1 MPNRCASLRRVRPS
15 RRRTSPRRC
24 RAWYGTWRS
33 TRRRGFRNRRGPRNE
48 FSTQTDRPRGGFR
61 QRSGGCGV
69 IGCDVHDRLLP
80 CSRRRKRS
88 PTMVEQGRQLRSGRG
103 SRVRRGSGADELSGQ
118 VCVGRMSSY
127 HAPLRFV
134 ARSFRSKPQPRD
146 TSVCRSVDFSRPHA
160 WNRWSHEYV
169 EGPSRSRCCRQMIR
183 LLPAELSRHNA
194 IAVPLPTIQ
203 RLRPSALR
211 NVLAAMNLRPAGN
224 PRSRPI
230 AGLGADGAASFC
242 NTAAS
247 SPGLPSFSM
256 LAPRSARS

>member
-1 MPNRCASLRRVRPS
+1 
-15 RRRTSPRRC
+15 
-24 RAWYGTWRS
+24 
-33 TRRRGFRNRRGPRNE
+33 
-48 FSTQTDRPRGGFR
+48 
-61 QRSGGCGV
+61 
-69 IGCDVHDRLLP
+69 
-80 CSRRRKRS
+80 
-88 PTMVEQGRQLRSGRG
+88 
-103 SRVRRGSGADELSGQ
+103 
-118 VCVGRMSSY
+118 MSSY
-127 HAPLRFV
+127 HVPLLR
-134 ARSFRSKPQPRD
+134 RSIVSDKPQPRD

-230 AGLGADGAASFC
+230 AGLGQTLRIILQHSGFVSGPAVVFH
-242 NTAAS
+242 
-247 SPGLPSFSM
+247 
-256 LAPRSARS
+256 ARAVFRQELTVYRINDNHGM